1 MIINEVYKHIEE
13 KYHGDFGKLHI
24 SDVRIGV
31 FLCAIKLSNG
41 LVGVAS
47 VIQSDEIH
55 QVEKKDRDFGEFAPL
70 KITGKKIFDL
80 FKYEKDTSIVRV
92 LKIASLN
99 AYFQGLLINGKYK
112 FLKKTDPIDILNF
125 SDYKNVVMIGAFTSY
140 IRKIAESG
148 THLRVLELDEKSFL
162 PHQKQFYEPAENYI
176 AILPEADLI
185 IITGLTLVNNTFD
198 GLLQYVPESSKSILI
213 GPSASM
219 VPDLFFN
226 LGIDILGGILITDSE
241 KLFELASQGATGYHL
256 FEYCAEKITVI
267 NEQN

>member
-1 MIINEVYKHIEE
+1 MIINEVYKSIEE
-13 KYHGDFGKLHI
+13 KYHGEFGNLHI
-24 SDVRIGV
+24 SDVIIGV

-55 QVEKKDRDFGEFAPL
+55 QVEKKDRDFGEFTPL
-70 KITGKKIFDL
+70 KITGKKISDL
-80 FKYEKDTSIVRV
+80 FKFEKDTSIVRV

-99 AYFQGLLINGKYK
+99 AYFQGLLSKGKYK
-112 FLKKTDPIDILNF
+112 FLKKTDPIDIFNF
-125 SDYKNVVMIGAFTSY
+125 SDYMNVVMIGAFTSY
-140 IRKIAESG
+140 ITKIAESG

-176 AILPEADLI
+176 AILPESDLI

-198 GLLQYVPESSKSILI
+198 GLLQYIPVSSKSILI

-219 VPDLFFN
+219 VPDLFFKI
-226 LGIDILGGILITDSE
+226 GIDMIGGTYITDSE